1 MYIPKAR
8 SSDYNNLCTMGY
20 KKNEIIKAINNTTNM
35 EMALDYINQNGDE
48 PIAKFSNNIEQNEE
62 MVTIWI

>member
-1 MYIPKAR
+1 M
-8 SSDYNNLCTMGY
+8 